1 MAGIGNRKASI
12 GSLLRQAQE
21 MVKGEV
27 LRLVKEAFEGL
38 AEGLRDEVVGRGRY
52 ERGGSGGATGHGGWR
67 HWSVSSIWSVP
78 SVRSIWSVPS
88 GRGAGSSG
96 LRGPT
101 TKGFGLRG
109 TCLRATHRQVLAPS
123 LGRPQL
129 RFGREGFPQ
138 VQILEN
144 RSASALPA
152 PSRARQAGKP
162 LRETPPPFDHVRGF
176 RKKASPRWIPA
187 ETGMKCNGILWLFT
201 GPSRNLRK
209 YLTRGSGYD

>member
-1 MAGIGNRKASI
+1 MAGIGNKKASI

-109 TCLRATHRQVLAPS
+109 MLAPS

-144 RSASALPA
+144 QSASA
-152 PSRARQAGKP
+152 KP
-162 LRETPPPFDHVRGF
+162 LRETPSPCDHL
-176 RKKASPRWIPA
+176 RW
-187 ETGMKCNGILWLFT
+187 
-201 GPSRNLRK
+201 S
-209 YLTRGSGYD
+209 